1 MITIPS
7 YNTRITYE
15 DSVLQAH
22 LPFPILTY
30 SLNMRTNIALD
41 TLKLLCLQ
49 FKNNAITV
57 ETVELT
63 TRKGRRH
70 LLFHVLV
77 ICFDAFDYVFK

>member
-30 SLNMRTNIALD
+30 SLNMRTKHCFGYSQIALPS
-41 TLKLLCLQ
+41 
-49 FKNNAITV
+49 I
-57 ETVELT
+57 
-63 TRKGRRH
+63 
-70 LLFHVLV
+70 
-77 ICFDAFDYVFK
+77 